1 MLDAYNLKYLVDIR
15 SHRYHHHRRQLTST
29 PINPTHPY
37 TSLPKTRNISMRMSQ
52 VQQYWLPG
60 YGLSRHIVLGH
71 IQYFLGPSASVR
83 PYTYQGREG
92 YLIVGVPLTRE
103 QIDDLAAMSREYERQ
118 ETLRMAGD
126 SPNEV
131 STRHAEP
138 YINEIVPVRASGP
151 RRRPFDYET
160 RRGR

>member
-1 MLDAYNLKYLVDIR
+1 
-15 SHRYHHHRRQLTST
+15 
-29 PINPTHPY
+29 
-37 TSLPKTRNISMRMSQ
+37 MRMSQ

-83 PYTYQGREG
+83 PYTYQK
-92 YLIVGVPLTRE
+92 

-118 ETLRMAGD
+118 ETLRMVGD
-126 SPNEV
+126 STVDGSP
-131 STRHAEP
+131 RHTEP
-138 YINEIVPVRASGP
+138 YINEIVPVRTSGP
-151 RRRPFDYET
+151 RRRAFEYET